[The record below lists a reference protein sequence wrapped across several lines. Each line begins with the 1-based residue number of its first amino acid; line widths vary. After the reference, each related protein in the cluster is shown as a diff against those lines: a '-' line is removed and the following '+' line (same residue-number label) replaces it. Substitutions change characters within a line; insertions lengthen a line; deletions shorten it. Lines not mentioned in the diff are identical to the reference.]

1 MAFKSNEIETPGE
14 LPEVEEYKNNLDDT
28 IKGVR
33 GDQKEEKVEQIQD
46 TVGVNLL
53 KNIVLNKKAKDQS
66 SAVKESQRN
75 LSATTASYIQHWDK
89 TYGDLF

>member
-1 MAFKSNEIETPGE
+1 

-53 KNIVLNKKAKDQS
+53 KNIVLNKKAKD
-66 SAVKESQRN
+66 
-75 LSATTASYIQHWDK
+75 
-89 TYGDLF
+89 